1 MLMVPFRA
9 RGQILGVMVIATAE
23 SGRRYGL
30 EDLTFAEAFAERAAV
45 AIDNARLLREA
56 QAAEARYRG
65 LFNGAAESIV
75 AYDAEGRLLEA
86 NDAVVHLLG
95 YDRDELIRIG
105 SGGTAFLAYEADL
118 GPITTD
124 LEERGEWHGEVV
136 LRRKDG
142 TTVPVEANVARID
155 LPEGPVYLALWHDV
169 SERRAR
175 ERFEHEFLADIAHDL
190 KNPLTVI
197 RAQAQMMS
205 RRQRMGRLDDETVRI
220 GLAEVDANTA
230 RMVRRIDELS
240 DVAQLRLG
248 RTLSLRPEPT
258 DLVALAE
265 QLAATWRRAS
275 DGRDIRV
282 VTGLPDLTGDWD
294 PSRLERVLDNLLSNA
309 VKYSPAGGAIE
320 IRVGRE
326 DDAAQIWAVLSV
338 RDEGIG
344 VPAADLPWIFE
355 RFRRAGNVTGRVA
368 GTGIGLA
375 GARQIIVQHG
385 GTIVLDSEEGRGT
398 TVSVRLPTEGLGAG
412 G

>member
-1 MLMVPFRA
+1 
-9 RGQILGVMVIATAE
+9 
-23 SGRRYGL
+23 
-30 EDLTFAEAFAERAAV
+30 
-45 AIDNARLLREA
+45 
-56 QAAEARYRG
+56 
-65 LFNGAAESIV
+65 
-75 AYDAEGRLLEA
+75 
-86 NDAVVHLLG
+86 
-95 YDRDELIRIG
+95 LIRIG
-105 SGGTAFLAYEADL
+105 SGGTAFLAEEAAL
-118 GPITTD
+118 GPISAD
-124 LEERGEWHGEVV
+124 LEERGEWQGEAV

-155 LPEGPVYLALWHDV
+155 LPEGPVYLALCHDV
-169 SERRAR
+169 SERQAR

-205 RRQRMGRLDDETVRI
+205 RRLRMGRLDDETVRI

-248 RTLSLRPEPT
+248 RTLSLRPQPT

-265 QLAATWRRAS
+265 QLAATWRHAS
-275 DGRDIRV
+275 EGRDIRV
-282 VTGLPDLTGDWD
+282 VTGLPDLIGDWD

-309 VKYSPAGGAIE
+309 VKYSPAGGPIE
-320 IRVGRE
+320 IGVGRE
-326 DDAAQIWAVLSV
+326 DAAAQTWAVLSV

-398 TVSVRLPTEGLGAG
+398 TVTVRLPL
-412 G
+412 